1 MCGEGEGVVAGAGK
15 EVAWERE
22 REGRGRQRINAIN
35 LQLITHQLTP
45 GQLVASEQPDN
56 MQSACEP
63 CVYIYI
69 HARTPIHLRLCVS
82 VSFRMYIEHR
92 SRNSRP
98 SLSYSLSVLFHSSL
112 SDTYILR
119 LVIRLSDCLSAN
131 RVHACKYT
139 LTIRD
144 VVKRRVYVV
153 LFARCIIGKGWG
165 QESMDNI
172 NETNVNNNL
181 TAL

>member
-69 HARTPIHLRLCVS
+69 YTRAHLSTSAFVLVYHS
-82 VSFRMYIEHR
+82 V
-92 SRNSRP
+92 
-98 SLSYSLSVLFHSSL
+98 
-112 SDTYILR
+112 
-119 LVIRLSDCLSAN
+119 
-131 RVHACKYT
+131 
-139 LTIRD
+139 
-144 VVKRRVYVV
+144 
-153 LFARCIIGKGWG
+153 CI
-165 QESMDNI
+165 
-172 NETNVNNNL
+172 
-181 TAL
+181 